1 MPRTTVSKPAAR
13 RLAALLAILAA
24 LALAGCG
31 DLGEFD
37 EGAVARQ
44 AEQYYA
50 EKYGANAK
58 AVDVWE
64 DRSYN
69 LFGYDSLDRAFCT
82 MDDGTA
88 VLVDFE
94 EGVVGDNRQQDDIT
108 AAYEQRFREELALG
122 EKRLE
127 GAGFTV
133 TLMLVNGA
141 DPADG
146 GFFEGCISAHEWHTG
161 EGEDPEEGS
170 FFYTRYT
177 GDEGFFEAE
186 AERVDLGWPLVEV
199 EVSGPDANHPDAFP
213 TNVPEK
219 PAWVGPVDETC
230 RSLLPLTGGDPTTEL
245 IVYQSGYSWRAL
257 ADDSDCG
264 MLGRLSPFGDET
276 EAGSWLIVD
285 WVPVGKGVYVTS
297 DEPGVR
303 LRAGD
308 AVLEE
313 TDAPCTFDELET
325 SGSLDRFEARGFSP
339 AAFQAYHLTA
349 APGFFSA
356 LPADVQDKGWF
367 DIKIAYDNNDP
378 DAGLEGLGVTPGKL
392 EPSLYL
398 VEENPA
404 AEDHEGEP
412 SFEVAAMRSATLE
425 NGFQYSTPALH
436 EDDPVLLVRM

>member
-24 LALAGCG
+24 LALAGCS

-37 EGAVARQ
+37 EGAIARQ

-50 EKYGANAK
+50 EKYGASAK
-58 AVDVWE
+58 VVDVWE

-94 EGVVGDNRQQDDIT
+94 DGVVGDNRQQDEIT

-127 GAGFTV
+127 DAGLTV
-133 TLMLVNGA
+133 TLLLVNGA

-146 GFFEGCISAHEWHTG
+146 GFFEGRISTHEWHTG
-161 EGEDPEEGS
+161 EGEDPKTGS

-177 GDEGFFEAE
+177 GDERFFEAE
-186 AERVDLGWPLVEV
+186 AERVDLGWPLVEI
-199 EVSGPDANHPDAFP
+199 ELSGPDADHPDAFP

-219 PAWVGPVDETC
+219 PAWTGPVDETC
-230 RSLLPLTGGDPTTEL
+230 RSLLPLTDGNPATEL
-245 IVYQSGYSWRAL
+245 VVYQSGCRDRAL

-264 MLGRLSPFGDET
+264 MLGKLSPFGDEG
-276 EAGSWLIVD
+276 EVGSWLVVD

-297 DEPGVR
+297 DECGVR

-313 TDAPCTFDELET
+313 IDSPYSLDELKAN
-325 SGSLDRFEARGFSP
+325 GSLDRLESRSFSP
-339 AAFQAYHLTA
+339 AAFQAYHLEAT
-349 APGFFSA
+349 PGLFSS

-367 DIKIAYDNNDP
+367 SVKVAYDNKDP
-378 DAGLEGLGVTPGKL
+378 DAGLRDLGVTPGRL
-392 EPSLYL
+392 RPTLYTI
-398 VEENPA
+398 EDNPA
-404 AEDHEGEP
+404 AEDFEGEP
-412 SFEVAAMRSATLE
+412 PLEVAAMRSNTLE
-425 NGFQYSTPALH
+425 NGFQYSTPVLY

>member
-1 MPRTTVSKPAAR
+1 MMSRTAASKPGACG
-13 RLAALLAILAA
+13 LLVLLAA
-24 LALAGCG
+24 LALAGCSDMG
-31 DLGEFD
+31 KFD
-37 EGAVARQ
+37 EGAVAHQ

-50 EKYGANAK
+50 EKYGASVK

-64 DRSYN
+64 DRSYS

-94 EGVVGDNRQQDDIT
+94 DGVVGDNRQQDEIT

-127 GAGFTV
+127 DAGFTV

-141 DPADG
+141 APTDA
-146 GFFEGCISAHEWHTG
+146 GFFEGCISTHEWHTG
-161 EGEDPEEGS
+161 EGEDPKAGS

-186 AERVDLGWPLVEV
+186 AEHVDLGWPLVEV
-199 EVSGPDANHPDAFP
+199 EVSGPDANYPDAFP

-219 PAWVGPVDETC
+219 PAWVDPVDETC
-230 RSLLPLTGGDPTTEL
+230 RSLLPLTDGDPTTEL
-245 IVYQSGYSWRAL
+245 VVYQSGYRERAL

-264 MLGRLSPFGDET
+264 MLGKLSPFGDET
-276 EAGSWLIVD
+276 EAGSWLVVD

-313 TDAPCTFDELET
+313 TDGPCTFDELEA
-325 SGSLDRFEARGFSP
+325 SGSLDRFETRSFSP
-339 AAFQAYHLTA
+339 TAFKAYHLEAT
-349 APGFFSA
+349 PGLFSS

-367 DIKIAYDNNDP
+367 SVKVAYDNKDP
-378 DAGLEGLGVTPGKL
+378 DAGLRDLGVTPGRL
-392 EPSLYL
+392 RPTLYTI
-398 VEENPA
+398 EDNPA
-404 AEDHEGEP
+404 AEDFEGEP
-412 SFEVAAMRSATLE
+412 PLEVAAMRSNTLE
-425 NGFQYSTPALH
+425 NGFQYSTPVLY